1 VVEVI
6 RALED
11 MEVVVA
17 VGAMVDM
24 EGLVDEVKVVVD

>member
-1 VVEVI
+1 MVEVI

-24 EGLVDEVKVVVD
+24 EGLVVD